1 MVVKKAKRAAKTVIQ
16 IGRARPTD
24 VVVPIKV
31 SAKTEKALL
40 KKADGNGVVH
50 ITEADFREALL
61 NYDRPGAEPIARTET
76 IKIQVEMDDR
86 LAEAIN
92 AEPVKSV
99 LEIANDII
107 YGDREQ
113 AYGSPR
119 FNLDSIAQFWS
130 VYLRRKF
137 PGPSEGMEFTGE
149 DVAQLMIL
157 LKTARLIHNPS
168 HKDSLVDQAGY
179 AALQGRIQ
187 DL

>member
-1 MVVKKAKRAAKTVIQ
+1 MAVKKAKKSPKTVVQ

-24 VVVPIKV
+24 VVIPIKV

-40 KKADGNGVVH
+40 RQADGNGVVY
-50 ITEADFREALL
+50 ITEKDFREALL
-61 NYDRPGAEPIARTET
+61 NYGRPEA
-76 IKIQVEMDDR
+76 KSIQVEIVGFEPTPETT
-86 LAEAIN
+86 A

-137 PGPSEGMEFTGE
+137 PGQSEGMELTGE

>member
-1 MVVKKAKRAAKTVIQ
+1 MAVKKAKKVAKTVIQ

-50 ITEADFREALL
+50 ITEKDFREALL
-61 NYDRPGAEPIARTET
+61 NYGRPEAKSIQVEIVGAEPISET
-76 IKIQVEMDDR
+76 
-86 LAEAIN
+86 AA

>member
-1 MVVKKAKRAAKTVIQ
+1 MAVKKAKKAAKTVIQ

-50 ITEADFREALL
+50 ITEADFREALI
-61 NYDRPGAEPIARTET
+61 NYDRPR
-76 IKIQVEMDDR
+76 
-86 LAEAIN
+86 
-92 AEPVKSV
+92 AEPVVRPETMNAPPAKSV